1 MNYMDYV
8 DDACMYMFSGG
19 QKTRMQALFA
29 SGGSRVSLATSDGC
43 TAPSGGVKASGYVSL
58 AALKLAEA
66 EVSLGIISEDDKF
79 NRLAELGDTPEDQI
93 VAEHRALAKVK
104 TAGLTRTASKG
115 GAGRVP
121 SFKRIASE
129 ETPAPQPVDDALLD
143 SSLFSR

>member
-1 MNYMDYV
+1 MVTQPPHDQV
-8 DDACMYMFSGG
+8 GDGTKTWSG
-19 QKTRMQALFA
+19 T
-29 SGGSRVSLATSDGC
+29 DGNGV
-43 TAPSGGVKASGYVSL
+43 TKQLDPVTNVPTQSGGVKASGYVSL